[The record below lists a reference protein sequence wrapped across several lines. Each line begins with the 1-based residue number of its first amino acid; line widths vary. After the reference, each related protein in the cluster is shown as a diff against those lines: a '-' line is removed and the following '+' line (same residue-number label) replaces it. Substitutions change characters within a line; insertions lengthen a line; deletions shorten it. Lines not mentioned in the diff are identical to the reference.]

1 MEADER
7 LPVGPRGAKG
17 ERGER
22 GLSRLQGRAVVV
34 LFVLAVLPGAF
45 GWFWWVHEVSQVRSA
60 VLASCA
66 FAADVGSAPIVVAP
80 GGKAPE
86 LGVSIVADSRAQWRR
101 LGCPGRLAPPQPSF
115 AKWARYYHLDE
126 R

>member
-1 MEADER
+1 MSEADER
-7 LPVGPRGAKG
+7 LPAGP
-17 ERGER
+17 R

-34 LFVLAVLPGAF
+34 LFLISALVGTGDLYWTA
-45 GWFWWVHEVSQVRSA
+45 HEVNQVRDA

-66 FAADVGSAPIVVAP
+66 FADDVGSAPVAVAP
-80 GGKAPE
+80 GGKASE

-101 LGCPGRLAPPQPSF
+101 LGCPGHLAPPQPSF
-115 AKWARYYHLDE
+115 VRWARYYHLDD